1 MQKLFST
8 KNESNVLKLWPLFV
22 KLLGKVR
29 HAHYHAIHDFSIIN
43 TEEMLVQLNLKLS
56 SLFSCST
63 KEVPS

>member
-29 HAHYHAIHDFSIIN
+29 HAHDCASNDHSFI
-43 TEEMLVQLNLKLS
+43 S
-56 SLFSCST
+56 SEDMIGAGQSEICCLC
-63 KEVPS
+63 VVAP